1 MEDILRS
8 IFEGNYVVEQPF
20 RNTDEAYQKIDAQT
34 TKLCDDMI
42 SKLTDKGVEN
52 AELMVD
58 DWINVYNALT
68 REELI
73 LMFKK
78 GVSFGFGLAK
88 EIEEL

>member
-1 MEDILRS
+1 MEDIWRS

-20 RNTDEAYQKIDAQT
+20 RNTDEAYQKIDEQT

-42 SKLTDKGVEN
+42 SKLTDRGIEN

-73 LMFKK
+73 LMFKRAFSLDLDWQK
-78 GVSFGFGLAK
+78 K
-88 EIEEL
+88 